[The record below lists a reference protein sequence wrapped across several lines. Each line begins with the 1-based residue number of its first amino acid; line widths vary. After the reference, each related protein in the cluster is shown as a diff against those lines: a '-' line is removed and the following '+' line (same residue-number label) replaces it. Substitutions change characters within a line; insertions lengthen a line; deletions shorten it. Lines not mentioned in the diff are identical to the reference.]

1 LKRPVPPGER
11 GAALL
16 AVLLLVAVTGAI
28 AATAL
33 ERIRISTSL
42 AINSAALDQ
51 ARGFAMGIETLLA
64 LRVDDLV
71 AISPEMTTLAGG
83 WNGEPRR
90 LPMPGGALAHATLRD
105 GGNCFNI
112 NSLVDGGAAQAQ
124 ALTPR
129 PVGVAQFTGLM
140 QVIGVPDLNAR
151 QIAQAAGD
159 WLDGDLSAVS
169 GGAEDSEYA
178 GSGQSYRTG
187 NTFFADVSELR
198 TVSGMTPEIYAQLRP
213 WICALPSS
221 ELSPININTLS
232 IEQAPLL
239 AMLAPEQISLDQA
252 RNAISQRP
260 ATGWSSVSDLY
271 RVPAMASV
279 QLPVELQLQPQV
291 RTKWF
296 SLDLRVELQGAELV
310 ETALVDAR
318 ITPAK
323 IAARRWGIDE

>member
-1 LKRPVPPGER
+1 MKRPVPPGER

-42 AINSAALDQ
+42 AINSAALEQ
-51 ARGFAMGIETLLA
+51 ARGFALGIESLLTL
-64 LRVDDLV
+64 RIDDLV

-83 WNGEPRR
+83 WNGETRR
-90 LPMPGGALAHATLRD
+90 LPMPGGAVADATLRD

-112 NSLVDGGAAQAQ
+112 NSLVDGGPGQAQ

-129 PVGVAQFTGLM
+129 PVGVAQFTNLM
-140 QVIGVPDLNAR
+140 RVIGVPELNAR
-151 QIAQAAGD
+151 QISQAAGD

-169 GGAEDSEYA
+169 GGAEDAEYA
-178 GSGQSYRTG
+178 GSGQAYRTG

-213 WICALPSS
+213 WVCALPST

-279 QLPVELQLQPQV
+279 QLPLDVQLQPQV

-310 ETALVDAR
+310 ETALIDAR
-318 ITPAK
+318 IAPAK
-323 IAARRWGIDE
+323 VAARRWGIDE